1 MVSGLR
7 PVPAERLTEADLG
20 WLVKIAQSSPYGH
33 TSKQLLLMA
42 LNRKV
47 QLWRIEGK
55 ATGLILTSREEWP
68 KGSELRVWGMAG
80 KNVFPAQAK
89 FLIDDLL
96 KVCVKYNCRWLA
108 FTNIHPAMDKF
119 YARWMGKPFG
129 TTFVR
134 ELK

>member
-1 MVSGLR
+1 MNSGLR
-7 PVPAERLTEADLG
+7 PIPPQNLQEADLV
-20 WLVKIAQSSPYGH
+20 WLIKIAETSHLGH
-33 TSKQLLLMA
+33 TTRNILELA
-42 LNRKV
+42 LSRKV

-55 ATGLILTSREEWP
+55 AQGMLVTSREEWP
-68 KGSELRVWGMAG
+68 KGRELRVWGMAG
-80 KNVFPAQAK
+80 KGVFPTQAK
-89 FLIDDLL
+89 HLIDDLL